1 MLNNFYKNFRYVF
14 SSQIFVFIFGVARA
28 FILPIILN
36 VEDYGF
42 FQIYLFYTSY
52 VGIFS
57 LGYNEGIYLRYGQ
70 FSIDDLPKRVIKVG
84 NQFHYLL
91 LTGFTMISLFLSQI
105 ITENHNM
112 RFVFSLIS
120 CNILIFGLNGV
131 AIYIYQITNQL
142 KKYSFFNLLPKV
154 IFVIAIL
161 IGYFFKI
168 HNYKYYILLD
178 FFSNLM
184 VIIIMIIDLKDI
196 YKFKKIE
203 EIKLGLNEFIK
214 NVSSGINVML
224 ALFSSMLMIGLGR
237 FILERFTSIE
247 EYSQYSLGI
256 TISNMLIILSSALS
270 TILYP
275 TLKRIGNKNYNRIYI
290 KLSSVTFITLI
301 FIPVFYFFAYMF
313 IIFFLKD
320 YISVLKYLILLFGVI
335 GMQSRMQILNNT
347 YYKVLRKE
355 KKLLTA
361 NINSVLLFGL
371 FCFQFYVLP
380 IEPANIAF
388 LTFIV
393 TWIRC
398 FLSEIFLLSEMELP
412 LKNNAVQLLVFLTL
426 ILLIWNMPILISIG
440 IYLLI
445 IIGVIIKYYNNLL
458 QFIRR
463 WSK

>member
-70 FSIDDLPKRVIKVG
+70 FSMDDLPKRVIKNG

-91 LTGFTMISLFLSQI
+91 LTGVTMISLLLSQI
-105 ITENHNM
+105 ITENYNM

-178 FFSNLM
+178 FLSNLL

-196 YKFKKIE
+196 YTFKKIE
-203 EIKLGLNEFIK
+203 AIKLGLNEFIK
-214 NVSSGINVML
+214 NVSTGINVML
-224 ALFSSMLMIGLGR
+224 ALFSSMLMVGLGR

-247 EYSQYSLGI
+247 EYSHYSLGI

-290 KLSSVTFITLI
+290 KLSSVTFITLV
-301 FIPVFYFFAYMF
+301 FIPVFYFLAYMF

-355 KKLLTA
+355 KKLLIA
-361 NINSVLLFGL
+361 NINSVLLFGI
-371 FCFQFYVLP
+371 FCFQFYFLP

-398 FLSEIFLLSEMELP
+398 FLSEIFLLSEMKLP

-426 ILLIWNMPILISIG
+426 ILLIWNMSILVSVG

-445 IIGVIIKYYNNLL
+445 IIGVIIKYFNNLL